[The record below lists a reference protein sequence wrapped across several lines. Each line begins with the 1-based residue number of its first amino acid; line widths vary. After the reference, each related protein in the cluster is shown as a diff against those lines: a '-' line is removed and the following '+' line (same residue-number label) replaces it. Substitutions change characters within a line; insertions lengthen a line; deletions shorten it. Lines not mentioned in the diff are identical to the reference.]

1 MGQYTDQCGVNGV
14 TEESV
19 PTVSVV
25 LLSFPRTDDSTVD
38 RVEVSTVSLRS
49 FT

>member
-14 TEESV
+14 TAESV
-19 PTVSVV
+19 TTVSVV

-38 RVEVSTVSLRS
+38 RVEVSIVSLGS